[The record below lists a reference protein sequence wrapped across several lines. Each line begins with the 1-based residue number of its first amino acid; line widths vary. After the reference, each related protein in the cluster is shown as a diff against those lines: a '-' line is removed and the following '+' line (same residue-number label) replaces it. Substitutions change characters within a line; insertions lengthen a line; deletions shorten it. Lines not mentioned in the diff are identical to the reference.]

1 MGSLR
6 HRLSFRLYTCTR
18 YRPSA
23 IPARRRHAALGRRL
37 GSGVP
42 PPLESIKFYIRQAGD
57 IELLGSS
64 NKGICLECVQVAKH
78 VKPIKSVDGHKD
90 STEFRK
96 TGKLNKKSRIP
107 YMVYSSTAK
116 YNPVPQHF

>member
-1 MGSLR
+1 LYPVPSLC
-6 HRLSFRLYTCTR
+6 HSSTT
-18 YRPSA
+18 PS
-23 IPARRRHAALGRRL
+23 RRL

-42 PPLESIKFYIRQAGD
+42 PPLESIKFYICQAGD